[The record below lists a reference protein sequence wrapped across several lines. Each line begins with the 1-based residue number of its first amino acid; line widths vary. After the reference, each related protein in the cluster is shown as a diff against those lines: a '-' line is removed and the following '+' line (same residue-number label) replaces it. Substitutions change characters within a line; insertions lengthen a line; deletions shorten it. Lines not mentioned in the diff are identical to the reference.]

1 MQFATLL
8 LTSACAASVG
18 AAVEVTTTLK
28 LLLACWVSLVFV
40 TTQVTGVVPNWN
52 VVPEAGEQ
60 LTLPAAQPEATGAV

>member
-28 LLLACWVSLVFV
+28 LLLAVRFAASLTVQL
-40 TTQVTGVVPNWN
+40 TLVVPSWK
-52 VVPEAGEQ
+52 VVPEAGVQ
-60 LTLPAAQPEATGAV
+60 TTAPGVLQPEATGAV